1 MTNTINVGDKVR
13 VLHGSDSQFE
23 VGEILTVIERDE
35 TSLPYRCKCKLGGTE
50 WMHASEVEL
59 ASSALE
65 DRVAALEAELATIKA
80 SLAPKPAV
88 ELAEGDS
95 AKVRPLTVS
104 EIAHSLPEIKNE
116 TRRLAI
122 QVAKNSVKN
131 SFEKDW
137 KENDVIPSWAGNL
150 KAFFTVNREL
160 RTVNVVLK
168 YAYTG
173 TDTIVGRGQ
182 ATCDP
187 TDVFNVHIGKAIALD
202 RALGRVTDERIL
214 RAPNPDELTP
224 GMVVFDGHLDE
235 SFVISTLMDNPSP
248 KVYPGQAFKT
258 VDDSGW
264 LAQSQVVITEDTD
277 AQY

>member
-13 VLHGSDSQFE
+13 VLHDMADSQFE
-23 VGEILTVIERDE
+23 AGTILMVIEDDE
-35 TSLPYRCKCKLGGTE
+35 TSLPYRCKSSEGEFE
-50 WMHASEVEL
+50 WMHASEIEL
-59 ASSALE
+59 VSSALE

-95 AKVRPLTVS
+95 AKVRPFTVG
-104 EIAHSLPEIKNE
+104 EAAQALPPIKNE
-116 TRRLAI
+116 TRRLAV

-137 KENDVIPSWAGNL
+137 KDNDVIPSWAGNL
-150 KAFFTVNREL
+150 KAFFTVNKEL

-214 RAPNPDELTP
+214 RAPNPDVLVP
-224 GMVVFDGHLDE
+224 GMVVEDTYFR
-235 SFVISTLMDNPSP
+235 
-248 KVYPGQAFKT
+248 GQASGKVASLKT
-258 VDDSGW
+258 GAMGSPGYVSTEGGW
-264 LAQSQVVITEDTD
+264 SFIADAVIVEDTD